1 MTVSMLAIPTP
12 TLVTFGLLLVAVLGL
27 WVHRLVWTGA
37 LLLAVAAGYS
47 TGALHGLAALWIALA
62 ATLAWSYAHVRSR
75 PAHST
80 ALRIAI
86 GGTFAIFA
94 LAMALALLPG
104 FHRVELLAPQVL
116 SAGAVPY
123 AVAVGFPKVV
133 TGILILGLINPTLL
147 SRQGLGRV
155 LVRAAPVFAGTVA
168 LVMACAPAIGYT
180 AFAPQ
185 WTTLFLLWAPINL
198 FFTCLAEEA
207 FFRGFVQQ
215 ELARWRIAALI
226 IAAILFG
233 LAHVAGGIS
242 YVLAGIVAGVGYGW
256 AFHRTQRIEAAIA
269 VHFGVNAVHFLLFVY
284 PRLA

>member
-1 MTVSMLAIPTP
+1 VGILAIPAP
-12 TLVTFGLLLVAVLGL
+12 TLLTFGLLLLAVLGL
-27 WVHRLVWTGA
+27 WVHRLAWIGA
-37 LLLAVAAGYS
+37 LLLAVAAGYA
-47 TGALHGLAALWIALA
+47 TGALRGLAALWIAMA
-62 ATLAWSYAHVRSR
+62 ATLAWGYAHVRSR
-75 PAHST
+75 PAYST
-80 ALRIAI
+80 ALRIAS
-86 GGTFAIFA
+86 GGMFAAFA

-104 FHRVELLAPQVL
+104 FQRVELLAPQVL

-133 TGILILGLINPTLL
+133 VGILILGLINPALL
-147 SRQGLGRV
+147 SRQGLGGV
-155 LVRAAPVFAGTVA
+155 LVRAAPVFAFTVA
-168 LVMACAPAIGYT
+168 LVMACALAIGYT

-215 ELARWRIAALI
+215 ELARWPIAALI

-233 LAHVAGGIS
+233 AAHFAGGVS
-242 YVLAGIVAGVGYGW
+242 YVLAGIVAGLGYGW

-284 PRLA
+284 PRLG